1 MRGMT
6 EKPILFSGPM
16 VRAIL
21 DGNKTQTRRIV
32 KPQPPI
38 DEIGRPEHGKILG
51 PSMFEPVAYDRHGE
65 MIPGPEIYGAFDD
78 SGAWG
83 VKYPS
88 GQPGERLWVRETCW
102 IWGRWFKNGK
112 TLTGKQR
119 WRFKADT
126 PHGVHFKA
134 NHVQNAVKSTPR
146 ERRAYWKRPSIFMP
160 RWACR
165 LLLDVKSVRV
175 ERLNDISVEDAI
187 KEGITYSTLDCPRMK
202 FAQLWDSINKERGDW
217 QSNPWVW
224 VVEFERVTYPA
235 VQKKHCK

>member
-32 KPQPPI
+32 KKNAS
-38 DEIGRPEHGKILG
+38 GRAQFKGWNWHLG
-51 PSMFEPVAYDRHGE
+51 DPDVVLACPY
-65 MIPGPEIYGAFDD
+65 
-78 SGAWG
+78 
-83 VKYPS
+83 
-88 GQPGERLWVRETCW
+88 GQPGGRLWVRETCW